1 MKKYFP
7 DEELDKYSLVRKY
20 LLNESGDIMGKPI
33 LWIHTT
39 HNINSRNW
47 PSFYSRNTKQLNQP
61 YKDLCVESI
70 VKRCGDSFHVCLID
84 DESFYKLLK
93 DWTINISG
101 LSDPVKTHVRELA
114 LANVLYEYGGLLLPN
129 STIVLKDL
137 KEIYEKNIKDVD
149 FFVGEFVNKSDN
161 NSVKRFFPSSKLMG
175 CTKFSKGMKKLINDL
190 EISVS
195 NDNTDQPAFEGL
207 TNKYIYKYVKEG
219 KCGLIS
225 GKEIG
230 TKDKEGKEILV
241 EDWLGEASINV
252 CMCSLYCICLPDE
265 AILKRNKYNW
275 FARLNHAQVLEANVQ
290 ASEFLLL
297 SHGK

>member
-1 MKKYFP
+1 MNFVRYITMFIILTTIGILYDRYMKKYFP

-114 LANVLYEYGGLLLPN
+114 LANVFKTYL
-129 STIVLKDL
+129 
-137 KEIYEKNIKDVD
+137 
-149 FFVGEFVNKSDN
+149 NKSAKN
-161 NSVKRFFPSSKLMG
+161 VFK
-175 CTKFSKGMKKLINDL
+175 
-190 EISVS
+190 
-195 NDNTDQPAFEGL
+195 
-207 TNKYIYKYVKEG
+207 
-219 KCGLIS
+219 
-225 GKEIG
+225 
-230 TKDKEGKEILV
+230 ILR
-241 EDWLGEASINV
+241 
-252 CMCSLYCICLPDE
+252 MCKTCIHMH
-265 AILKRNKYNW
+265 K
-275 FARLNHAQVLEANVQ
+275 HV
-290 ASEFLLL
+290 
-297 SHGK
+297 